1 MYLYTLRY
9 HILCACVR
17 ACVCVCVSVCEGTR
31 MCVCERERVT
41 GVIDRPLECKCG
53 CGCVSHR
60 YTSMGWQQ
68 RVFSLNCFVF
78 YEKGA
83 LHLWGSFVKRDLA
96 IQRAIFVGL
105 FFTRDIAVEGAY
117 PSLLTRTSNYLT
129 QKFVCVSV
137 GVGGTQTVRSTVEVP
152 KTTYSPS
159 LPPSPCT
166 PHTHTHTQKRVPE
179 RCWETSR
186 GRN

>member
-1 MYLYTLRY
+1 MR
-9 HILCACVR
+9 VR
-17 ACVCVCVSVCEGTR
+17 ACVCVRVCVR
-31 MCVCERERVT
+31 MWGYSYVCVCVRERVT
-41 GVIDRPLECKCG
+41 GVIDRPLVCGCG
-53 CGCVSHR
+53 CGCVGHR
-60 YTSMGWQQ
+60 YTSMGWQ
-68 RVFSLNCFVF
+68 RWVYSLNCFVF

-152 KTTYSPS
+152 KTTYPPS
-159 LPPSPCT
+159 LPHSIST
-166 PHTHTHTQKRVPE
+166 PHTHTHTTESTR
-179 RCWETSR
+179 RMMGSFA
-186 GRN
+186 GA